1 MYKRQLKGGTIP
13 RVSELD
19 PALRVV
25 VEDSYGHA
33 IGDVFLSVAPVAAIA
48 IIAVIFRPNIP
59 LGTKNNAQR
68 MAGKR
73 SPRTG
78 TVEQI
83 GQSVAL
89 SVDTGSMPIV
99 ADSPKRNDA

>member
-1 MYKRQLKGGTIP
+1 M
-13 RVSELD
+13 
-19 PALRVV
+19 
-25 VEDSYGHA
+25 VEASYGHA

-48 IIAVIFRPNIP
+48 IIAVIFLPNIP

-78 TVEQI
+78 TIEQI
-83 GQSVAL
+83 GESVAL
-89 SVDTGSMPIV
+89 SVDTGSIPV
-99 ADSPKRNDA
+99 ATAADATSAAGQGEARREA